1 MKELIKNEEEEV
13 LNMLELNKWF
23 VKTINFIDATMIT
36 LIKELTK
43 VSHRTRRVKNV
54 LTM

>member
-13 LNMLELNKWF
+13 LDMLKLCKWF
-23 VKTINFIDATMIT
+23 VKTINFIDATIIT
-36 LIKELTK
+36 LVKELTK
-43 VSHRTRRVKNV
+43 VNYKTRRIKNV